1 MGPNLTLDARNACI
15 PGSMSKSDH
24 AFLGDG
30 TPPQLLLS
38 LHSQAPLAGLTGHL
52 LSLSSSSLIHTH
64 ESALWSLSYNS
75 SPAVCAG

>member
-24 AFLGDG
+24 SFLGDG

-38 LHSQAPLAGLTGHL
+38 LHSQTPLAGLTGL
-52 LSLSSSSLIHTH
+52 TFPLQLIPHSH
-64 ESALWSLSYNS
+64 S
-75 SPAVCAG
+75 